1 MKTILHAMIIV
12 CMLLVPGAALA
23 DQTGRAEATLSFSMT
38 PQGGTL
44 SLSMTPEA
52 AQAFSQN
59 LADSNG
65 QLSLSLPSIAE
76 EPSLLNLLF
85 GFMFL

>member
-1 MKTILHAMIIV
+1 MIIV
-12 CMLLVPGAALA
+12 CMLLLPGAALA
-23 DQTGRAEATLSFSMT
+23 GSEATLSLSMT
-38 PQGGTL
+38 PQGGQL

-52 AQAFSQN
+52 AQAFSQT
-59 LADSNG
+59 LADPDG
-65 QLSLSLPSIAE
+65 QLSLSLPSLAD